1 MKKKD
6 EDLSLSLFP
15 QERENWVK
23 MFTRALSPFLIK
35 NLFVEVSS
43 AMLGKRERKNESV
56 LSLSL
61 RARVCVC
68 VCVCLN
74 ALVCLFHAP
83 ILMRK
88 IICEDEKKQIF
99 GRERQDRKS
108 AHEEYQT

>member
-1 MKKKD
+1 M
-6 EDLSLSLFP
+6 
-15 QERENWVK
+15 RVK

-43 AMLGKRERKNESV
+43 ALLGKRERKNETCS

-61 RARVCVC
+61 SVRVRVCVC
-68 VCVCLN
+68 VFKTRS
-74 ALVCLFHAP
+74 CLFHTP

-99 GRERQDRKS
+99 GQRERQDRKS